1 MATDGAAGTNWT
13 RPQTLAA
20 LNIYFQLPFGKLHRE
35 TAEIKQLA
43 QWIGRTPDAVAMK
56 LGNLAGL
63 DPLIAAR
70 GLSGLKKA
78 SNLDK
83 AIWAE
88 LQNSWDPVA
97 LEAAAEYQRL
107 AVSHGINPDADLL
120 EEVEAIE
127 PPPMEQGRTRAA
139 LVQVRVNQA
148 RFRRAVLAS
157 YNARCCMCGLA
168 VPSLLIASH
177 IVPWGKD
184 HKNRLNPRN
193 GLCLS
198 ALHDKAYDRGLITV
212 LPNFTIRVSPEL
224 RSIQTD
230 DFTKTAIAAF
240 DGRSIQL
247 PERFKPDEAFLT
259 AHAQRFGFL

>member
-20 LNIYFQLPFGKLHRE
+20 LNIYFQVPFGKLHRGNPL
-35 TAEIKQLA
+35 IKQLA
-43 QWIGRTPDAVAMK
+43 QWIGRTPGAVAMK

-70 GLSGLKKA
+70 GLAGLTGA

-83 AIWAE
+83 VIWTE
-88 LQNSWDPVA
+88 LHDNWDAVA

-120 EEVEAIE
+120 EEVEATE
-127 PPPMEQGRTRAA
+127 PPPLETGRTRAA

-148 RFRRAVLAS
+148 RFRKAVLAS
-157 YNARCCMCGLA
+157 YNATCCVSGLRHDKL
-168 VPSLLIASH
+168 VIASH
-177 IVPWGKD
+177 IVPWSED

-198 ALHDKAYDRGLITV
+198 ALHDKAFDQGLITV
-212 LPNFTIRVSPEL
+212 LPDFIVRVSPKL
-224 RSIQTD
+224 RAVD
-230 DFTKTAIAAF
+230 ADEFTKAAIAAF
-240 DGRSIQL
+240 DGRSIRL

>member
-1 MATDGAAGTNWT
+1 MATTGVAGTNWT

-127 PPPMEQGRTRAA
+127 PPPMEQGRTPRRPRAGAREPGA
-139 LVQVRVNQA
+139 L
-148 RFRRAVLAS
+148 
-157 YNARCCMCGLA
+157 
-168 VPSLLIASH
+168 PSSRLGELQRPLLHVWPGCA
-177 IVPWGKD
+177 
-184 HKNRLNPRN
+184 
-193 GLCLS
+193 
-198 ALHDKAYDRGLITV
+198 
-212 LPNFTIRVSPEL
+212 
-224 RSIQTD
+224 
-230 DFTKTAIAAF
+230 
-240 DGRSIQL
+240 
-247 PERFKPDEAFLT
+247 
-259 AHAQRFGFL
+259 